1 MTDRPLFPEGAEH
14 PEDDHD
20 TPAPK
25 PAQPA
30 RGAPPRPPAG
40 PRRAPE
46 QQGEGVRLLGPDQV
60 GNATG
65 RPDVAPRRGGEV
77 PRHGDRPPPVAPRG
91 EPAERF
97 PLPQSRRPEEVDRP
111 RPRPAAAP
119 GVTPGGD
126 AGPPTEQT
134 PRLDVGSPGGSVPL
148 QHWTEPA
155 TGEVPR
161 VVGDQMDDEASR
173 WEAFASGP
181 RWRDEHDQFADEG
194 DALLAD
200 LAHPDGEDVGA
211 LDGDRPGDDPSLR
224 FEDLPDGGTSGPA
237 PAATNAPRS
246 AGPPPPPPVTRQR
259 AEMTG
264 RRPPPLGDAPV
275 PAGGTGGS
283 GGEGSGSFGR
293 NMPQAV
299 AVGVG
304 LAVLALVLAWLGPA
318 WMMILVVVAMGAAAA
333 EYLQGLHRA
342 GLEPPIL
349 LGLVAS
355 VAMPVAAYLRGEQA
369 IAMVL
374 FLVLVFGMAW
384 FLLRAGPGRVVRD
397 LGTMMLVVV
406 HVGVLGSFAALILR
420 LGPLG
425 GSTTSQGVSILV
437 LAIIA
442 AVFYDVGGLFVG
454 RRLGRTPLTAASPNK
469 TREGLVGGMVVS
481 VLAVLVAALFPL
493 FGLTELSTIQVVIF
507 AVVAAVAAVVGDL
520 SESLV
525 KRDLGIK
532 DMGNLLPG
540 HGGVMDRVDALV
552 FVLPAAYYTVALLV
566 G

>member
-1 MTDRPLFPEGAEH
+1 MTDRPLFPEDAEH
-14 PEDDHD
+14 PEDDAV
-20 TPAPK
+20 TPGPGSAP
-25 PAQPA
+25 PP

-46 QQGEGVRLLGPDQV
+46 QQGEGVRLIGPDQV
-60 GNATG
+60 GDTSG
-65 RPDVAPRRGGEV
+65 RPDIAPRRGGDV

-91 EPAERF
+91 APAERF

-111 RPRPAAAP
+111 RPRPASAP
-119 GVTPGGD
+119 GVPPVEAG
-126 AGPPTEQT
+126 GPPTEET

-148 QHWTEPA
+148 PHWTEPA

-200 LAHPDGEDVGA
+200 LAHPDGDDVGA
-211 LDGDRPGDDPSLR
+211 LDADRPSEETFLR
-224 FEDLPDGGTSGPA
+224 FEDLPDGGTGA
-237 PAATNAPRS
+237 PPPPGQAAAPVGS
-246 AGPPPPPPVTRQR
+246 TAPQPPPPVTRQQ
-259 AEMTG
+259 AEMGG
-264 RRPPPLGDAPV
+264 RRPPPPGDAPV
-275 PAGGTGGS
+275 PAGGPGG
-283 GGEGSGSFGR
+283 GDTGSFGR

-304 LAVLALVLAWLGPA
+304 LAVAALVLAWLGPA

-333 EYLQGLHRA
+333 EYLQALHRA

-420 LGPLG
+420 LGPIG

-454 RRLGRTPLTAASPNK
+454 RRLGRTPLTTASPNK
-469 TREGLVGGMVVS
+469 TREGLVGGMAVS
-481 VLAVLVAALFPL
+481 VVAVLVAALFPL

-525 KRDLGIK
+525 KRDLGVK
-532 DMGNLLPG
+532 DMGTLLPG